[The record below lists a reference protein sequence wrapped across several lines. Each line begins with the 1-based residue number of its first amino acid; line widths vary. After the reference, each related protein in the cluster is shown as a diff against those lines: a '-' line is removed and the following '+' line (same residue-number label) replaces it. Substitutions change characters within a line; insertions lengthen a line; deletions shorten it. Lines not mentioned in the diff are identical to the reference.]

1 MLRSKQVNPT
11 VAVADNQIGGIQ
23 REGDASQKL
32 DALSSYWD
40 GYLNSRVLAYLGG
53 FAPPG

>member
-1 MLRSKQVNPT
+1 

-53 FAPPG
+53 FPTAGL